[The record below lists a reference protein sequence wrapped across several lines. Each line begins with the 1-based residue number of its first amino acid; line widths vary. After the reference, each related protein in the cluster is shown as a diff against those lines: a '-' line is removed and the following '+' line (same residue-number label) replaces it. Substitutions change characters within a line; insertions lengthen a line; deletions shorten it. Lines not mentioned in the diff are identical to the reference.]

1 MLTRLLTRERPAAER
16 PDPFAAAEAVLR
28 EAGIGFTVVEDSAP
42 TRETPAP
49 VPAMS
54 PAEGLIAA

>member
-28 EAGIGFTVVEDSAP
+28 EAGIGFTVVEESTP

-49 VPAMS
+49 ALATAPV
-54 PAEGLIAA
+54 EGLIAA